1 MGLLER
7 KHLLWF
13 RAVGRKVHGEGEIEA
28 ELELRV
34 RFWIAREDAERH
46 LRYGEQ
52 HKQRDRQR
60 QD

>member
-1 MGLLER
+1 MTGKKAFIVVQSCWKET
-7 KHLLWF
+7 
-13 RAVGRKVHGEGEIEA
+13 HGEGEIEA
-28 ELELRV
+28 ELELWV
-34 RFWIAREDAERH
+34 RFWIAREEAERH